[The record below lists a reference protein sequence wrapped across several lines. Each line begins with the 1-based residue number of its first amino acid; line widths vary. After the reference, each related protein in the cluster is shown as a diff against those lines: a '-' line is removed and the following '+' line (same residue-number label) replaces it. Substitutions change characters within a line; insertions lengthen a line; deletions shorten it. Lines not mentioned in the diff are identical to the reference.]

1 MTKILDEIDTCLL
14 QATQNGFPLVEE
26 PFREIALKTN
36 IDEDEV
42 IDRLRNLRQ
51 MNIIRRVG
59 ASVNNRKIG
68 ILANAMVCW
77 KVPRN
82 RIDDVGETFS
92 KKDQVTHC
100 YVRKTIPGRWTHNV
114 FTVLHGYDEKIVEK
128 LVREM
133 SELTGIEDYMI
144 LFSSREFKKT
154 SNGRIDKKAIKLIGG
169 KSID

>member
-1 MTKILDEIDTCLL
+1 MAKMLDEIDTCLL

-42 IDRLRNLRQ
+42 IARLRKLKQ
-51 MNIIRRVG
+51 LKIIRRIG
-59 ASVNNRKIG
+59 ASINNRKIG

-77 KVPRN
+77 KVPEKRL
-82 RIDDVGETFS
+82 DDVGGIFS
-92 KKDQVTHC
+92 SKDHVTHC

-114 FTVLHGYDEKIVEK
+114 FTVLHGFNEGIVEE
-128 LVREM
+128 LVKEM
-133 SELTGIEDYMI
+133 SESTGIEDYMI

-154 SNGRIDKKAIKLIGG
+154 SNGRIDRNAIKLNGD
-169 KSID
+169 KVN